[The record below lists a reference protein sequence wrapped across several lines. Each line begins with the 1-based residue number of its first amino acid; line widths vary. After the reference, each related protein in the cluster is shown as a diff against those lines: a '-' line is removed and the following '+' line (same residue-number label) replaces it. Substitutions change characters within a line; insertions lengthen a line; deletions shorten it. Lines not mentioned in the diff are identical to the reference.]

1 MAPFLAL
8 ALALAA
14 AAAPPPDTTP
24 LVFGGLAARIRDQEL
39 AGILRAVEASSPPVA
54 LYAHAAQT
62 LPWTWFVDVFLP
74 PAESAPGARVVRG
87 PVEHLKCIPDDTA
100 RCLEWV
106 PSARQSSYAQVRI
119 GSSTKG
125 AAAPGNGTM
134 QERPFEVI
142 GDLSDADLLALV
154 AYVRTGPSPRPRD
167 GWESTGLSA
176 TDPIFLILKNRN
188 GTVDVLLSE
197 HGNSGE
203 TGRMKRTRTGWE
215 VIQVTDW
222 VH

>member
-142 GDLSDADLLALV
+142 GDLSESQRHGGRASLRARELRRDWKDEAHSDWLGSDPGHRLGSLA
-154 AYVRTGPSPRPRD
+154 AEEHNEAAHRHEAPCWRET
-167 GWESTGLSA
+167 ST
-176 TDPIFLILKNRN
+176 
-188 GTVDVLLSE
+188 
-197 HGNSGE
+197 
-203 TGRMKRTRTGWE
+203 
-215 VIQVTDW
+215 
-222 VH
+222 